1 MRFEDFNE
9 RELWQIWEWAHKDDG
24 IYYMTSDDED
34 EAALMAELD
43 EAMQDADLF
52 VGGD

>member
-24 IYYMTSDDED
+24 IYYMTSNDED
-34 EAALMAELD
+34 EAALMAEVD
-43 EAMQDADLF
+43 EAMLDMGILPGAH
-52 VGGD
+52 